1 MKKKLNIL
9 VIGSGAREHSICW
22 SLSKSEKTNK
32 LFCIPGNAGI
42 SKIASCE
49 EINPADKKSILK
61 FCKEKKIELAV
72 IGPEEYL
79 ATGLS
84 DFLIKNKVKTFGP
97 SKKASR
103 LESSKSFA
111 KKFLNRHKISTPSYK
126 EFTSAVDAK
135 KFLKNSSFPLVIK
148 ADGLAAGK
156 GVVICQKLSEGLL
169 ALEEIL
175 SKKKFGNAG
184 KKIIIEEFIEGFEIS
199 FFAFFDKKSFLP
211 FGYALDHKKAYEND
225 VGPNTGGMGC
235 FTPSKLMNKNLEE
248 QIYKDIIKKTFYGLR
263 KDKVDYRGVIFFG
276 LMIKNN
282 KPYIIEYNVRFGDP
296 ECQTLLRDLKTDLLD
311 IFLATIEDELSKI
324 KISKYNMKVI
334 CVVLASLGYPGNYQ
348 KNKLLKNLDKVKKSN
363 NIEVFHAG
371 TKLVKNKFYSNGGRV
386 LCITARSTTLE
397 NARRIVYKTIK
408 AINWK
413 NGFYRKDIGI
423 KNK

>member
-1 MKKKLNIL
+1 
-9 VIGSGAREHSICW
+9 
-22 SLSKSEKTNK
+22 
-32 LFCIPGNAGI
+32 
-42 SKIASCE
+42 
-49 EINPADKKSILK
+49 
-61 FCKEKKIELAV
+61 
-72 IGPEEYL
+72 
-79 ATGLS
+79 
-84 DFLIKNKVKTFGP
+84 
-97 SKKASR
+97 
-103 LESSKSFA
+103 
-111 KKFLNRHKISTPSYK
+111 
-126 EFTSAVDAK
+126 
-135 KFLKNSSFPLVIK
+135 
-148 ADGLAAGK
+148 
-156 GVVICQKLSEGLL
+156 
-169 ALEEIL
+169 
-175 SKKKFGNAG
+175 
-184 KKIIIEEFIEGFEIS
+184 
-199 FFAFFDKKSFLP
+199 
-211 FGYALDHKKAYEND
+211 
-225 VGPNTGGMGC
+225 MGC

-248 QIYKDIIKKTFYGLR
+248 QIYKDIIKKTFYGLK

-397 NARRIVYKTIK
+397 NARRIAYKTVK